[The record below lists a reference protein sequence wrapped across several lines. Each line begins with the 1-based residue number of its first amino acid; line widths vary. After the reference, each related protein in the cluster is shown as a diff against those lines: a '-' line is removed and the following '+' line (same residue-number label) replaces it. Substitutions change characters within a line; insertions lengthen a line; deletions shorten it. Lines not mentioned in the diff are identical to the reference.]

1 MTTNLARYKSD
12 LEKLLKLGESMARD
26 IQLRDLA
33 EKRTLSEEERK
44 DAKTING
51 MFESQ
56 YQRWYTESHA
66 VIRQLVPDRLIEFE
80 VLYRNNGKRR
90 TVDMTT
96 YNIQNWLM
104 GIRVQPDE
112 YSLKKQFNDFAAVA
126 NRFSM
131 QLAILRAV
139 QGRFEST
146 LFDIRQLVQ
155 ADVFDSELDAAR
167 ELAKNGFLRGA
178 GAVVGV
184 VLEKHLAQVAANHAV
199 VMRKQHPTISD
210 LNDALK
216 NAQVIDVPVWRLI
229 QRLGDLRNLADHNKH
244 REPTTEEINELIDS
258 VDKIAKTLF

>member
-1 MTTNLARYKSD
+1 
-12 LEKLLKLGESMARD
+12 
-26 IQLRDLA
+26 
-33 EKRTLSEEERK
+33 
-44 DAKTING
+44 
-51 MFESQ
+51 
-56 YQRWYTESHA
+56 
-66 VIRQLVPDRLIEFE
+66 
-80 VLYRNNGKRR
+80 
-90 TVDMTT
+90 
-96 YNIQNWLM
+96 M

-112 YSLKKQFNDFAAVA
+112 YSLKKQFNDLAAVA

-139 QGRFEST
+139 QDRFEST

-178 GAVVGV
+178 GAVAGV
-184 VLEKHLAQVAANHAV
+184 VLEKHLAQVAANHTV

-216 NAQVIDVPVWRLI
+216 NAQVIDVPVWRSI